1 MLKTII
7 TYFQT
12 KRRMKFTR
20 EQLELYQERRLE
32 RLYKKVKKN
41 SPYYQKYD
49 PETQP
54 VVDKNWML
62 ENFDELNTAGLKL
75 DEVRELAISSEQTRN
90 FSTTIGEYSVGLSS
104 GTSGHQG
111 VFVLSQ
117 EERESW
123 LGAILAKLLKV
134 QDLIRKQSIAFFLRA
149 NNELYETASSRRFEF
164 EFYDLEDPVNEL
176 FERLKQQNP
185 TILIGQSSLL
195 LQIAKRKHDG
205 DLSNIERV
213 VNVAEVLEDE
223 DAIYLVEVFGVKHI
237 DQVYQATEGLLGT
250 TCSHGSIHLHEDI
263 VYFEKE
269 WIDDKRFF
277 PIITDLYRYT
287 QPYINYRLN
296 DILQVH
302 EEQNCP
308 CGQPNLRLSHI
319 EGREDDT
326 FSYLNSDE
334 PIFPDFIRRAVLFV
348 DGVQEYQVSQDEDKN
363 IYIELLVQDKYDLHT
378 VFEEIKTELLKFD
391 DFNITLKEYT
401 YPKSGKLKRVRRI

>member
-134 QDLIRKQSIAFFLRA
+134 KDLIRKQSIAFFLRA

-195 LQIAKRKHDG
+195 LQIAKRKREG

-223 DAIYLVEVFGVKHI
+223 DARYLVEVFGVKHI

-302 EEQNCP
+302 EEPNCP